1 MTMQKIEAGYRAYNG
16 YIFTQDDANAYNLAC
31 EYAERFPTEW
41 NLNYRHKLFCLI
53 IGV

>member
-1 MTMQKIEAGYRAYNG
+1 MQKIEAGYRAYNG
-16 YIFTQDDANAYNLAC
+16 YIFTQSDADAYNLAC